1 MAYLGEHEHEGVR
14 VNVTAADFVTFMADV
29 VTSMSEAVKYAAN
42 ENQKAMVVD
51 YIEHFKYG
59 E

>member
-1 MAYLGEHEHEGVR
+1 MAYLGEHEHESVR
-14 VNVTAADFVTFMADV
+14 VKVTAADFVTFMADV